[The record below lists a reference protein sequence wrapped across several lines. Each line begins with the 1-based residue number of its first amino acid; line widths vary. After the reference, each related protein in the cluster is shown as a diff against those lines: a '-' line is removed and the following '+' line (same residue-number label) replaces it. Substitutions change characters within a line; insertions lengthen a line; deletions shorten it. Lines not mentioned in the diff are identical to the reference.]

1 MMFVILQ
8 EYTLYWDHCSCQQI
22 LSPGP
27 SEYGCPY
34 RNYSPE
40 NLQSSLLSMYSQQ
53 GLRSADLPEVM
64 ANVTTSHF
72 HVACTRVF
80 ELTHSSYGVSKGQGV
95 GTVSSGECV
104 THPNQYTS
112 RSMELYKAKDSD
124 AAMVVEWVCNLY
136 YAQFVEYEIHVTTSD
151 LDLLH

>member
-1 MMFVILQ
+1 M
-8 EYTLYWDHCSCQQI
+8 
-22 LSPGP
+22 PGP

-64 ANVTTSHF
+64 ANVKTSHF

-80 ELTHSSYGVSKGQGV
+80 ELTHASCGVSKGDME
-95 GTVSSGECV
+95 SI

-112 RSMELYKAKDSD
+112 RSMELYKAKDAKD
-124 AAMVVEWVCNLY
+124 TAMVVE
-136 YAQFVEYEIHVTTSD
+136 
-151 LDLLH
+151 

>member
-1 MMFVILQ
+1 M
-8 EYTLYWDHCSCQQI
+8 
-22 LSPGP
+22 PGP

-64 ANVTTSHF
+64 ANVKTSHF

-80 ELTHSSYGVSKGQGV
+80 ELTHASCGVSKGEGV
-95 GTVSSGECV
+95 GNMESV

-112 RSMELYKAKDSD
+112 RSMELYKANNDT
-124 AAMVVEWVCNLY
+124 AMVVE
-136 YAQFVEYEIHVTTSD
+136 
-151 LDLLH
+151 